1 VVSMPGANARILARP
16 FPRMT
21 LACCR
26 GASPRAMTSL
36 GNRPRMTRHVLPAD
50 RTLCSDSFTAS
61 NLHFSEGLE
70 RNFYV
75 DFPEW
80 KMQCSGKGDNAGANG
95 LN

>member
-1 VVSMPGANARILARP
+1 
-16 FPRMT
+16 
-21 LACCR
+21 
-26 GASPRAMTSL
+26 
-36 GNRPRMTRHVLPAD
+36 MTRHVLPAD